1 MTRTL
6 FLLSLFTVILATPAF
21 ADETFSLK
29 IGYASLEADGTFA
42 GNNGG
47 IGTTIDLDSD
57 LNFDKSDDVYA
68 EAALQLGRIRFSA
81 AYLPL
86 DFSGAGAFTRDITF
100 GGQTFPAGTNVSS
113 DVEADIVD
121 IGVAFHLLDFDD
133 GPARLQIGPELS
145 VKIADVDMT
154 IRDTASNTV
163 ENVSATVPVPTIGAR
178 GRIAFSDYAGVVGR
192 IGYFE
197 ISGNSFLDADVQL
210 EFSPLPLVGI
220 FVGYRYLDVDVDESD
235 VVLDS
240 TFSGPYG
247 GVLARF

>member
-1 MTRTL
+1 MIRAL
-6 FLLSLFTVILATPAF
+6 FLFSLLTVVFATPAF
-21 ADETFSLK
+21 ADEIFSLK

-57 LNFDKSDDVYA
+57 LNFDESEDVYA

-86 DFSGAGAFTRDITF
+86 EFSGAGALNRDITF
-100 GGQTFPAGTNVSS
+100 GGQTFTAGTNVSS
-113 DVEADIVD
+113 DVEAEVID
-121 IGVAFHLLDFDD
+121 IGLAFHLLDFDD
-133 GPARLQIGPELS
+133 GPARVQLGPEVA
-145 VKIADVDMT
+145 VKVVDVDMS
-154 IRDTASNTV
+154 IADPAGATAES
-163 ENVSATVPVPTIGAR
+163 VSATVPVPTIGAR

-192 IGYFE
+192 IGYLE
-197 ISGNSFLDADVQL
+197 ISGNSFLDADIQL

-240 TFSGPYG
+240 TFSGPYA